1 MKTKREIYNILKYCL
16 LEKEKEE
23 QRPLPADNENYIK
36 EHDNKLFKLD
46 GEIELLERILE
57 VD

>member
-16 LEKEKEE
+16 LAKEKEE

-46 GEIELLERILE
+46 VEIELLERILE